1 MAKNNLRA
9 LKNAKTS
16 KAVKEELALSFNLG
30 HRFENEMTVD
40 NMSLIDCY
48 VLQGVLFVLS
58 HRSSNFIEGTAN
70 TTINMFNKLNFFDST
85 SVKNLILQGDIVKAD
100 EKFQSV
106 VRQKC
111 PDVMFL
117 TYSVYH
123 KILTILFEYFN
134 FYEYTC
140 SEPKKSEILCQYLLV
155 DCYYNALYTYFLKF
169 MKNAPSEKQEVGYK
183 AGNVRFIDEMRGLAE
198 ENKLSPEYLHYPC
211 EVSVKEDFCKIYNKM
226 IEVWC
231 SEDTADEDRNAFSV
245 FDGLDLKNDWSVL
258 LKLLDKNYYKK
269 PKNNKIFSLDSV
281 YSLEPAVEI
290 ETKLKTNKS
299 FQDVLY
305 VLVVKTERWYVS
317 FDISTISSCFNYY
330 VKSVLIDRLRVLDND
345 KAELA
350 AQIKELKATN
360 RTLTRDMTKLN
371 AENEK
376 LKKTIDE
383 NQETLSQVQQEQS
396 DSEELV
402 TLRDKVSEY
411 EGRVNGL
418 VESLSK
424 AQNKNTWS
432 ENRIAELEKEVKY
445 YDGVETSMLELQN
458 QNNVLLSD
466 IAKIEQFEEMGA
478 DDSDIEKKYEAI
490 KNEPIMFIG
499 GVGDML
505 QRFVE
510 LFPNSENINISD
522 NIANF
527 NIPNRFKY
535 VAIYT
540 KVVKHS
546 FCERAESI
554 VGKDKIIFLNILNKN
569 LVIDEL
575 YKSII
580 GHKN

>member
-117 TYSVYH
+117 TYSVYY

-330 VKSVLIDRLRVLDND
+330 VKSVLLDRFRVLDND

-350 AQIKELKATN
+350 GQIKELKATN

>member
-9 LKNAKTS
+9 LKNVKTS

-245 FDGLDLKNDWSVL
+245 FDGLDLKNDWSIL

-330 VKSVLIDRLRVLDND
+330 VKSVLIDRFRVLDND

-350 AQIKELKATN
+350 GQIKELKATN

-411 EGRVNGL
+411 ESRVNGL

-478 DDSDIEKKYEAI
+478 DDFDIEKKYEAI

>member
-111 PDVMFL
+111 PDVMFI

-330 VKSVLIDRLRVLDND
+330 VKSVLIDRFRVLDND

-383 NQETLSQVQQEQS
+383 NQETLSLVQQEQS

>member
-85 SVKNLILQGDIVKAD
+85 SVKNLNLQGDIVKAD

-330 VKSVLIDRLRVLDND
+330 VKSVLIDRFRVLDND

-350 AQIKELKATN
+350 GQIKELKATN

-383 NQETLSQVQQEQS
+383 NQETLSLVQQEQS

>member
-1 MAKNNLRA
+1 
-9 LKNAKTS
+9 
-16 KAVKEELALSFNLG
+16 
-30 HRFENEMTVD
+30 
-40 NMSLIDCY
+40 
-48 VLQGVLFVLS
+48 
-58 HRSSNFIEGTAN
+58 
-70 TTINMFNKLNFFDST
+70 
-85 SVKNLILQGDIVKAD
+85 
-100 EKFQSV
+100 
-106 VRQKC
+106 
-111 PDVMFL
+111 
-117 TYSVYH
+117 
-123 KILTILFEYFN
+123 
-134 FYEYTC
+134 
-140 SEPKKSEILCQYLLV
+140 
-155 DCYYNALYTYFLKF
+155 
-169 MKNAPSEKQEVGYK
+169 
-183 AGNVRFIDEMRGLAE
+183 
-198 ENKLSPEYLHYPC
+198 
-211 EVSVKEDFCKIYNKM
+211 M

-330 VKSVLIDRLRVLDND
+330 VKSVLIDRFKVLDND

>member
-9 LKNAKTS
+9 LKNVKTS

-269 PKNNKIFSLDSV
+269 PKNNKIFSLDGV

-330 VKSVLIDRLRVLDND
+330 VKSVLIDRFKVLDND

-383 NQETLSQVQQEQS
+383 NQETLSQVHQEQS

>member
-330 VKSVLIDRLRVLDND
+330 VKSVLIDRFKVLDND

-383 NQETLSQVQQEQS
+383 NQETLSLVQQEQS

>member
-231 SEDTADEDRNAFSV
+231 SEDTADEDRNAFSI

-330 VKSVLIDRLRVLDND
+330 VKSVLIDRFRVLDND

-350 AQIKELKATN
+350 GQIKELKATN

>member
-9 LKNAKTS
+9 LKNVKTS

-245 FDGLDLKNDWSVL
+245 FDGLDLKNDWSIL

-330 VKSVLIDRLRVLDND
+330 VKSVLIDRFRVLDND

-350 AQIKELKATN
+350 GQIKELKATN

-383 NQETLSQVQQEQS
+383 NQETLSLVQQEQS
-396 DSEELV
+396 DSEELI

-411 EGRVNGL
+411 ESRVNGL

-424 AQNKNTWS
+424 VQNKNTWS

-478 DDSDIEKKYEAI
+478 DDFDIEKKYEAI

>member
-330 VKSVLIDRLRVLDND
+330 VKSVLIDRFKFLDND

-383 NQETLSQVQQEQS
+383 NQETLSLVQQEQS

-424 AQNKNTWS
+424 AQNKNIWS

>member
-330 VKSVLIDRLRVLDND
+330 VKSVLIDRFRVLDND

-383 NQETLSQVQQEQS
+383 NQETLSLVQQEQS

>member
-330 VKSVLIDRLRVLDND
+330 VKSVLIDRFRVLDND

-350 AQIKELKATN
+350 VQIKELKATN

-383 NQETLSQVQQEQS
+383 NQETLSLVQQEQS

>member
-330 VKSVLIDRLRVLDND
+330 VKSVLIDRFRVLDND

-350 AQIKELKATN
+350 GQIKELKATN

>member
-70 TTINMFNKLNFFDST
+70 TTINMFNKLNFFDNT
-85 SVKNLILQGDIVKAD
+85 SVKNFILQGDIVKAD

-106 VRQKC
+106 VKQKC

-117 TYSVYH
+117 TYSAYH
-123 KILTILFEYFN
+123 KILTILFEYFD
-134 FYEYTC
+134 FYEYTR
-140 SEPKKSEILCQYLLV
+140 SEPKKSEIICQYLLV

-169 MKNAPSEKQEVGYK
+169 MKNAPSDKLEVGYK
-183 AGNVRFIDEMRGLAE
+183 AGNVRFIDEMRELAG

-211 EVSVKEDFCKIYNKM
+211 EGSVKEDFCKIYNKM
-226 IEVWC
+226 IDVWC
-231 SEDTADEDRNAFSV
+231 SENTADEDRNAFSI

-258 LKLLDKNYYKK
+258 LKLLNKEYYKR
-269 PKNNKIFSLDSV
+269 PKNNKNFNMDVI
-281 YSLEPAVEI
+281 YYLEPSVEI
-290 ETKLKTNKS
+290 ETKLKVNKS
-299 FQDVLY
+299 FQDILY
-305 VLVVKTERWYVS
+305 ALILKTERWYVS
-317 FDISTISSCFNYY
+317 FDISTVTSCFNNY
-330 VKSVLIDRLRVLDND
+330 VKSVLIDRFKVLDND
-345 KAELA
+345 KTELA
-350 AQIKELKATN
+350 GQIKELKAAN

-383 NQETLSQVQQEQS
+383 NQEILSQIKQEQNNS
-396 DSEELV
+396 DELIELRNKV
-402 TLRDKVSEY
+402 TEY
-411 EGRVNGL
+411 ESRVEGL
-418 VESLSK
+418 VESLTKS
-424 AQNKNTWS
+424 QNKNQWS
-432 ENRIAELEKEVKY
+432 ENRITELEKEVKY

-458 QNNVLLSD
+458 QNNVLLAD
-466 IAKIEQFEEMGA
+466 IAKIEQFEELGD
-478 DDSDIEKKYEAI
+478 DDSEFEKKYEAI

-505 QRFVE
+505 QRFVD
-510 LFPNSENINISD
+510 LFPNSEYINISD
-522 NIANF
+522 NIPNF

-554 VGKDKIIFLNILNKN
+554 VGKKNLIYLNILNKN
-569 LVIDEL
+569 LVVDEL

-580 GHKN
+580 GHKK

>member
-330 VKSVLIDRLRVLDND
+330 VKSVLIDRFRVLDND

-350 AQIKELKATN
+350 GQIKELKATN

-478 DDSDIEKKYEAI
+478 DDFDIEKKYEAI

>member
-330 VKSVLIDRLRVLDND
+330 VKSVLIDRFKVLDND